1 LAKKGV
7 FVAVVKKQKVQGL
20 LSRAR
25 GQGWLFAGS
34 LICLTVA
41 VGLESGSKLIIRR
54 VVDGVLGGHVVITV
68 LLLWAGLY
76 LGISLT
82 QALFGF
88 LEGRA
93 RARSAENIV
102 REIRERLYDH
112 LQMLSY
118 TYHDNNP
125 SGELVQ
131 RSTSDVD
138 AVRRFYA
145 ELVPGLV
152 RVGLLYVVNFI
163 TMTFISL
170 KLALIASLI
179 VPLVAGISSF
189 FFARIHKAYSAHQ
202 DQEGNLTAF
211 VQENLAGSRV
221 VRAFAR
227 QNMESDRFE
236 GLNREQ
242 RKRGFRVVF
251 WHTLYWPI
259 AHFFCGMQYA
269 GAFLYAG
276 WLVITKELTL
286 GGMIASTFIANSMV
300 WPMQELGRMIA
311 EISRSTVSFG
321 RISEILSQDRETHS
335 DRICISSGDLRGEVE
350 FRDLGFSYVEGVP
363 VLENVSFAVRPGEK
377 IALLGTTGSGKTSI
391 VNLIPRFYDF
401 TSGDLLLDGVT
412 LRAYDRYFLR
422 SKIGIVEQDPFLF
435 SVTIHDNIAY
445 GVDRDVTQEE
455 IEAAA
460 KAADIHDTILAF
472 PEGYGTLVGEKG
484 VSLSGGQKQR
494 IAIAR
499 ALLKDPRVL
508 ILDDSTSAVD
518 AETESRIQNALEAL
532 MKGRTTFVIAHRI
545 QTLRSADRILVM
557 EQGHIVQAG
566 THGEL
571 AAVPGFYREVFEL
584 QTRIEDELARE
595 IKDAI

>member
-1 LAKKGV
+1 MS
-7 FVAVVKKQKVQGL
+7 VVKQKKVQGL

-25 GQGWLFAGS
+25 GQGWLFGGS
-34 LICLTVA
+34 LLFLAVA
-41 VGLESGSKLIIRR
+41 VALESGSKLIIRR
-54 VVDGVLGGHVVITV
+54 VVDGVLAGPVALRV

-76 LGISLT
+76 MGISLI
-82 QALFGF
+82 QAFFGF
-88 LEGRA
+88 LEGRT
-93 RARSAENIV
+93 RALSAENIV

-112 LQMLSY
+112 LQMLSW
-118 TYHDNNP
+118 TYHDQNP

-145 ELVPGLV
+145 ELVPGVV
-152 RVGLLYVVNFI
+152 RVGLLYGINFI

-170 KLALIASLI
+170 KLALIASVI

-202 DQEGNLTAF
+202 DQEGELTAF
-211 VQENLAGSRV
+211 VSENLAGSRV

-227 QNMESDRFE
+227 QKVESERFE
-236 GLNREQ
+236 MINREQ

-259 AHFFCGMQYA
+259 AHFLCGLQFA

-276 WLVITKELTL
+276 WLVMTGELSL

-311 EISRSTVSFG
+311 EVSRSTVSFG
-321 RISEILSQDRETHS
+321 RISEILEQDLEHGR
-335 DRICISSGDLRGEVE
+335 DKICIRTGELRGEVE
-350 FRDLGFSYVEGVP
+350 FRNLGFSYTEGVP
-363 VLENVSFAVRPGEK
+363 VLEEISFTARPGER
-377 IALLGTTGSGKTSI
+377 IALLGATGSGKTSVI
-391 VNLIPRFYDF
+391 NLIPRFYDF
-401 TSGDLLLDGVT
+401 TSGELLLDGVT
-412 LRAYDRYFLR
+412 LRAYERHFLR
-422 SKIGIVEQDPFLF
+422 SRIGIVEQDPFLF
-435 SVTIHDNIAY
+435 SVTIRDNIAY
-445 GVDRDVTQEE
+445 GVDRDVTLPE

-460 KAADIHDTILAF
+460 KAADIHEAILRF
-472 PEGYGTLVGEKG
+472 PEGYDTLVGEKG

-499 ALLKDPRVL
+499 ALLKDPRIL

-518 AETESRIQNALEAL
+518 AETEGRIRKALETL
-532 MKGRTTFVIAHRI
+532 MEGRTTFLIAHRI
-545 QTLRSADRILVM
+545 QTLKDADRILVLDK
-557 EQGHIVQAG
+557 GRIVQTG
-566 THGEL
+566 THEEL
-571 AAVPGFYREVFEL
+571 AAVPGFYRDVYEL
-584 QTRIEDELARE
+584 QTRIEEELARE
-595 IKDAI
+595 IEEAI